1 MASGWGIARQLVH
14 VEKKN
19 LLIRRSIRTAA
30 VATGLPLIAW
40 ALGMPEAI
48 VPLGVG
54 ALFVGISESNIHPVR
69 RARFMLWTTVW
80 LMATS
85 ALGFLV
91 ADNPIVVMLVSAL
104 VAAVSGWVGV
114 AGPSVGLVGVL
125 SLVLFTIAVGVPD
138 SMHLSVA
145 SVLFVGLGG
154 VVQIAVF
161 LVVNRLRTSRA
172 GTPPPRAANTLW
184 FRLTHAGDQRDMF
197 VRHALGV
204 MIAILVATAISQFLE
219 VPHQYWIPMT
229 VAWIFKP
236 DLKDTVTRV
245 IERVVGTMAAIGVAF
260 VWDTYVGS
268 SHGLRLIVAG
278 IGAYLLLAFLTANY
292 TVATFGVTSFVLALF
307 AMAGDLYE
315 QTVIFRLLATLAAGA
330 IVIVVI
336 FAARG
341 APLSSRRRALG

>member
-1 MASGWGIARQLVH
+1 MAFGSGIGRQLIH

-40 ALGMPEAI
+40 ALGVPDAI

-54 ALFVGISESNIHPVR
+54 ALFVGISESNIHPLR
-69 RARFMLWTTVW
+69 RARFMLWTTAW

-91 ADNPIVVMLVSAL
+91 AENPIVVVLASAV

-125 SLVLFTIAVGVPD
+125 SLVLFTITVGVPD
-138 SMHLSVA
+138 SMRLSVA
-145 SVLFVGLGG
+145 TVAFVGLGG
-154 VVQIAVF
+154 LVQVALF
-161 LVVNRLRTSRA
+161 LLVNRLRTSAA
-172 GTPPPRAANTLW
+172 GTPPPRAPTTLW
-184 FRLTHAGDQRDMF
+184 FRLTHPGDQRDMF

-204 MIAILVATAISQFLE
+204 MIAIVVATAISQFLE

-236 DLKDTVTRV
+236 DLKDTVMRV
-245 IERVVGTMAAIGVAF
+245 TERVVGTLAAIGVAF
-260 VWDTYVGS
+260 VWETYVGS

-341 APLSSRRRALG
+341 AALRQSPHI

>member
-40 ALGMPEAI
+40 AAGMPEAI

-69 RARFMLWTTVW
+69 RARFMLWTTAW
-80 LMATS
+80 LMVTS
-85 ALGFLV
+85 AVGFLI
-91 ADNPIVVMLVSAL
+91 ADSPIAVVLVSAV
-104 VAAVSGWVGV
+104 VAAATGWVGV

-125 SLVLFTIAVGVPD
+125 SLVLFTITVGVPD
-138 SMHLSVA
+138 SMRLSVA
-145 SVLFVGLGG
+145 SVAFVGLGG
-154 VVQIAVF
+154 VAQVAVF
-161 LVVNRLRTSRA
+161 LIVDRARSGRA
-172 GTPPPRAANTLW
+172 GTPPPRATTTLW
-184 FRLTHAGDQRDMF
+184 FRLTHPGDQRAMF

-204 MIAILVATAISQFLE
+204 MIAIAVATTISQFLE

-236 DLKDTVTRV
+236 DLKDTVRRV
-245 IERVVGTMAAIGVAF
+245 TERVVGTLAAIGVAF
-260 VWDTYVGS
+260 LWETYVGS
-268 SHGLRLIVAG
+268 GHGLRLIIAG
-278 IGAYLLLAFLTANY
+278 VGAYLLLAFLTANY

-330 IVIVVI
+330 IVLAVI
-336 FAARG
+336 FSARG
-341 APLSSRRRALG
+341 IASRRSLHI